1 MASTTSRHPGWQPL
15 VACCLSTFLLL
26 LYTSVVTVALPSIGT
41 GLDAGFGA
49 QQWVVDGYTVA
60 LAGLLLGAGA
70 LGDATGSRRVHL
82 AGLTGFTAATLACG
96 LAGSPGWLIGAR
108 AAQGVAGAALLAT
121 ILPLIAETYP
131 EPRQR
136 ATAFGVWGAVAGGAS
151 AVGTVGG
158 GLLTA
163 YAGWRWL
170 FWAGLPLCLLALV
183 LARRSLPRTPR
194 SASAP
199 VDLRGIVLITVAVTA
214 CAGAVIGGGSAWAG
228 AVAVLAVAGF
238 VRAER
243 RCPHPVLPLGLIAS
257 PRFAAVL
264 LTAFGYYF
272 AAFGALPAL
281 ATWLQTDL
289 GVGPLATSLVLV
301 GQLLVFIAVSGLLS
315 RHLHAL
321 APAWTIGAGTVLV
334 GLGALAGTALALG
347 PAWLALAPFLALT
360 GFGAGLVSPAL
371 PALAIAGAPAHQ
383 AGVASSAANA
393 VRQLGLA
400 LGVAA
405 CGTLAGDATGTV
417 TRAGLSAA
425 LAACALT
432 ALGTGTVAAA
442 LLRRCGPSGL
452 TTPSARRGAP
462 DRSSSAG
469 RGGPGDRRARPAT
482 RG

>member
-1 MASTTSRHPGWQPL
+1 MAPTPPRPPGWQPL

-26 LYTSVVTVALPSIGT
+26 LYTSVVTVALPSIGADL
-41 GLDAGFGA
+41 GAGFAA

-70 LGDATGSRRVHL
+70 LSDAAGSRRVHL
-82 AGLTGFTAATLACG
+82 AGLAGFTAATLACA
-96 LAGSPGWLIGAR
+96 LAGSPGWLVAAT
-108 AAQGVAGAALLAT
+108 AAQGVAGAALFAT
-121 ILPLIAETYP
+121 ILPLIAQTYT
-131 EPRQR
+131 EPRRR
-136 ATAFGVWGAVAGGAS
+136 ASAFGIWGAVAGGAS

-170 FWAGLPLCLLALV
+170 FGAGLPLCALALV
-183 LARRSLPRTPR
+183 LAHRSLPRTPQATAR
-194 SASAP
+194 PPA
-199 VDLRGIVLITVAVTA
+199 DRRGIALITVAITA
-214 CAGAVIGGGSAWAG
+214 AATAVIGGGSWWAA
-228 AVAVLAVAGF
+228 AVAALALAGF
-238 VRAER
+238 VHTER
-243 RCPHPVLPLGLIAS
+243 RCPHPVLPLGLLTS
-257 PRFAAVL
+257 PRYAAVL

-289 GVGPLATSLVLV
+289 HLGPLTTSLVLV
-301 GQLLVFIAVSGLLS
+301 AQLLVFIAVSGLLT

-321 APAWTIGAGTVLV
+321 APTWTLGAGTILV

-347 PAWLALAPFLALT
+347 PAWPALAPFLVLT

-371 PALAIAGAPAHQ
+371 PALAIAAAPAHR

-400 LGVAA
+400 LGIAA
-405 CGTLAGDATGTV
+405 CGTIAATSGGAV

-432 ALGTGTVAAA
+432 ALGTGVLAAV
-442 LLRRCGPSGL
+442 LLRGGGRN
-452 TTPSARRGAP
+452 R
-462 DRSSSAG
+462 DRTC
-469 RGGPGDRRARPAT
+469 DRLVVSEELYR
-482 RG
+482 